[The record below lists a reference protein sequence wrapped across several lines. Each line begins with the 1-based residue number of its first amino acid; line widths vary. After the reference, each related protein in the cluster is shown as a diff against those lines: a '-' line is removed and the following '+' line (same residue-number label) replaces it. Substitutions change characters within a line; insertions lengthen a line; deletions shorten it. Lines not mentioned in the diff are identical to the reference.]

1 MFRIEDYTED
11 QEVTRTIGQLKTYA
25 SSNWWSGF
33 GSGIVALGAVLGGL
47 LLIGLYY
54 NI

>member
-1 MFRIEDYTED
+1 MFRLEDYTDD
-11 QEVTRTIGQLKTYA
+11 QEVNRTIGDLKKFA
-25 SSNWWSGF
+25 SWNWWSGF
-33 GSGIVALGAVLGGL
+33 GSGVIALGAAIGGL